1 MLNIIMLSHNA
12 LFILHTVVIIDDRFY
27 LSFYLFSDTRVSWD
41 LRPSSVVGPPPTLEG
56 RETSDTRVSWDLRP
70 LSVVGPP
77 PTLEGRETSHTRVSW
92 VLRRRVLL
100 RQHHLIFDPDPPP
113 IRSS

>member
-1 MLNIIMLSHNA
+1 MLSHNA

-70 LSVVGPP
+70 SSVVGPRP
-77 PTLEGRETSHTRVSW
+77 PTLEGRETS
-92 VLRRRVLL
+92 
-100 RQHHLIFDPDPPP
+100 DAE
-113 IRSS
+113 SSSDNII